1 MTSRAAENL
10 GKRLERERVRR
21 FVGRARELELF
32 STWLEASATRG
43 GAPNGQELFNVLWL
57 YGPGGIGKSTLL
69 RAFAETAR
77 NAGYVLAQIDGGRV
91 MPTPDGLRSAVWE
104 SLTAGIDA
112 HTGPA
117 SGHVP
122 ARPSVIMIDAAERL
136 EPVEDW
142 LRDEFLPALP
152 AETRVIIA
160 GRRPPDAAWRSDPG
174 WRDLLR
180 VLALRNLS
188 PDQTRA
194 LLEVEGISPDLLDQV
209 LALTH
214 GHPLAVSLL
223 IDAVRRSG
231 RGTDVPETL
240 QDLPDVVTALLNQMV
255 EHAPTIRHRAALQVS
270 AHAPATTEP
279 LLRAA
284 LPADAEEASEL
295 WEWLRDL
302 TIMEEAQA
310 GIFPHDVA
318 RDVLEADLRRR
329 DPDAYADIHR
339 RLRGYLIDQVKASA
353 GNPDALQQAV
363 ADLLFLIRDH
373 PVAGAYWYWDALE
386 GCPGRPIQPE
396 QFDLIIAMTRDTQGE
411 QQAELAAH
419 WLRRQPEA
427 FRVFEDSDGEI
438 GGCAARLALHLAR
451 PEDIAAD
458 PGATALWQYAQQHHA
473 PRPGELVL
481 GWRFVVDRDPDERHP
496 RLAGTM
502 FGAWH
507 VIDILLRGPTAWEFD
522 ACYTDLDHWERF
534 FNHFDFVHVPEADY
548 HVDGKRYAAFAHDWR
563 RVGVAD
569 WLELTAARE
578 LGEQVAVSAPEPAAL
593 LSHEEFAAS
602 VKEALRSLHQP
613 QVLLRNPLMA
623 SSMVQGTLR
632 EHPDDRPDR
641 VLRELILD
649 AAQVVKSDPRTETQY
664 RVLDRTYLRPAPSQE
679 KAAELLDLP
688 FSTYRRYRDRGIE
701 AITDWL
707 WEQDLESTSRGS

>member
-21 FVGRARELELF
+21 FVGRSTEIELF
-32 STWLEASATRG
+32 TTWLKAFADRETVSD
-43 GAPNGQELFNVLWL
+43 GQEPFSVLWV
-57 YGPGGIGKSTLL
+57 YGAGGIGKSTLL
-69 RAFAETAR
+69 RAFAEIAR
-77 NAGYVLAQIDGGRV
+77 NSGYVLAHVDGGRV
-91 MPTPDGLRSAVWE
+91 MPTPDGIRSAVWE
-104 SLTAGIDA
+104 SLAAGLDVQLKPPV
-112 HTGPA
+112 GGLPA
-117 SGHVP
+117 K
-122 ARPSVIMIDAAERL
+122 PSVIMLDAAEQL
-136 EPVEDW
+136 KPVEGW
-142 LRDEFLPALP
+142 LREEFLPALP

-160 GRRPPDAAWRSDPG
+160 GRQPPDAAWRSDPG

-188 PDQTRA
+188 PDQTQA
-194 LLEVEGISPDLLDQV
+194 LLEVEGMPADLLDQV
-209 LALTH
+209 MALTH

-223 IDAVRRSG
+223 IDAVRRAG
-231 RGTDVPETL
+231 PDIDVPETL
-240 QDLPDVVTALLNQMV
+240 EDLPDVVTALLNRIV
-255 EHAPTIRHRAALQVS
+255 EHAPTSRHRAALQVS
-270 AHAPATTEP
+270 AHAATTTEP

-284 LPADAEEASEL
+284 VPADAPEASEL

-302 TIMEEAQA
+302 TIMEEVQA

-318 RDVLEADLRRR
+318 RDVVEADLRRR
-329 DPDAYADIHR
+329 DPDTYADIHR
-339 RLRGYLIDQVKASA
+339 RLRGYFVDQVKASA

-373 PVAGAYWYWDALE
+373 PVAGAYWYWDALD
-386 GCPGRPIQPE
+386 GCPGQSVQPE
-396 QFDLIIAMTRDTQGE
+396 QFDLVIAMTRDTQGE

-427 FRVFEDSDGEI
+427 FRVFEGPDGDI
-438 GGCAARLALHLAR
+438 GGYAARLALHLAR
-451 PEDIAAD
+451 PEDIEVD
-458 PGATALWQYAQQHHA
+458 PGARALWRYAQQHRP

-481 GWRFVVDRDPDERHP
+481 GWRFVVDRDPIERHP

-522 ACYTDLDHWERF
+522 ACYTDLEYWERF
-534 FNHFDFVHVPEADY
+534 FNHFDFVHAPDADY
-548 HVDGKRYAAFAHDWR
+548 EIDGKRYVSFAHDWR

-578 LGEQVAVSAPEPAAL
+578 LGEPVTDSAAEPAAL
-593 LSHEEFAAS
+593 LSYEEFAAS
-602 VKEALRSLHQP
+602 VKQALRSLHQP
-613 QVLLRNPLMA
+613 QALVRNPLVA
-623 SSMVQGTLR
+623 SSMVQKVLR
-632 EHPDDRPDR
+632 EHPDDRPDQ
-641 VLRELILD
+641 VLRGLIVK
-649 AAQVVKSDPRTETQY
+649 AAQVLKSDPRAETQY
-664 RVLDRTYLRPAPSQE
+664 RVLDRTYLHPAPSQE

-701 AITDWL
+701 TVTDWL
-707 WEQDLESTSRGS
+707 WDRDIDSTALS

>member
-1 MTSRAAENL
+1 M
-10 GKRLERERVRR
+10 
-21 FVGRARELELF
+21 
-32 STWLEASATRG
+32 
-43 GAPNGQELFNVLWL
+43 
-57 YGPGGIGKSTLL
+57 
-69 RAFAETAR
+69 
-77 NAGYVLAQIDGGRV
+77 
-91 MPTPDGLRSAVWE
+91 
-104 SLTAGIDA
+104 
-112 HTGPA
+112 
-117 SGHVP
+117 
-122 ARPSVIMIDAAERL
+122 
-136 EPVEDW
+136 EDW

-180 VLALRNLS
+180 VVALRNLS

-194 LLEVEGISPDLLDQV
+194 LLEVEGISTDLLDQV

-419 WLRRQPEA
+419 WLRRQPDA
-427 FRVFEDSDGEI
+427 FRVFEDADGEI
-438 GGCAARLALHLAR
+438 GGYAARLALHLAR

-548 HVDGKRYAAFAHDWR
+548 HVDGKRYVAFAHDWR

-707 WEQDLESTSRGS
+707 WEQDLESTSRGY